1 MDEKILNEL
10 KEIKKLMCFQLL
22 ASGVTPKGIA
32 KMLGLS
38 EKRVRNMF
46 PVKEIRGDN
55 HE

>member
-22 ASGVTPKGIA
+22 ALGVTPKGIA

-46 PVKEIRGDN
+46 PMIEVKKDKNG
-55 HE
+55 